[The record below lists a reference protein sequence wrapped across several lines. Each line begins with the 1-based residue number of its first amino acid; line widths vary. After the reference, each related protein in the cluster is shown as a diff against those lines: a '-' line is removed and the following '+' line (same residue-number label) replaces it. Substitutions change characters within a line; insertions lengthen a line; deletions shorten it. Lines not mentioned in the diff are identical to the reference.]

1 MASLK
6 YWVWLAGLSG
16 VRPGTRLALLDH
28 FGTPEDLYFA
38 DEGEVLLT
46 AGITREEAA
55 ALRERDLTG
64 AERTLEAC
72 TRLGIRILTLQDAD
86 YPGRLSNIFDPPCL
100 LYVRG
105 TLPAVDEEAAVAV
118 VGTRAATPYG
128 LACAEKLGYG
138 LAAGGALLVTG
149 LARGIDS
156 AAARGALRA
165 GGRVLGV
172 LGGGVDVIYPQENRY
187 LFEDVA
193 ASGALLS
200 EYAPGTEPAGS
211 HFPVRNRIIS
221 GLSPGH
227 RGGGGAGEERR
238 PDHRG
243 DGAGAGPGRLPSPD
257 PSTRPR
263 AGAATP
269 DPGGR
274 GPAVTDAWDILR
286 DYEDRWPGKLTGGR
300 ARREMP
306 QTPGYQ
312 ARQEAA
318 RPAPKACPPPCRC
331 PGTAQR
337 SPTIRCAFSENPH
350 GRAHAGG
357 RPYRTDTAPR
367 PAGAVG
373 ADHAG
378 DSTAMCCTRRAIATP
393 GTWTLSE

>member
-105 TLPAVDEEAAVAV
+105 TLPAVDEEAAMAV

-211 HFPVRNRIIS
+211 HFPVRNRILS
-221 GLSPGH
+221 GLSLATVVAEAPEKSGALITAGTALEQGRDVYAVPGPIDAPQS
-227 RGGGGAGEERR
+227 RGCNALIREGAG
-238 PDHRG
+238 
-243 DGAGAGPGRLPSPD
+243 L
-257 PSTRPR
+257 
-263 AGAATP
+263 
-269 DPGGR
+269 
-274 GPAVTDAWDILR
+274 VTDAWDILR
-286 DYEDRWPGKLTGGR
+286 DYEARWPGRLT
-300 ARREMP
+300 ARGAHREIP

-312 ARQEAA
+312 AREEAA
-318 RPAPKACPPPCRC
+318 RPARKVPAALSLSREGAALTDDQVC
-331 PGTAQR
+331 
-337 SPTIRCAFSENPH
+337 IL
-350 GRAHAGG
+350 
-357 RPYRTDTAPR
+357 RTLTDEPMLPDDLIEQTQL
-367 PAGAVG
+367 PA
-373 ADHAG
+373 
-378 DSTAMCCTRRAIATP
+378 RRVLSALTMLEIDGYVLHTP
-393 GTWTLSE
+393 GNRYARNVELSE

>member
-211 HFPVRNRIIS
+211 HFPVRNRILS
-221 GLSPGH
+221 GLSLATVVAEAPEKS
-227 RGGGGAGEERR
+227 GALIT
-238 PDHRG
+238 
-243 DGAGAGPGRLPSPD
+243 AGTALEQGRDVLPSPD
-257 PSTRPR
+257 PSTRPSP
-263 AGAATP
+263 GGATP
-269 DPGGR
+269 
-274 GPAVTDAWDILR
+274 
-286 DYEDRWPGKLTGGR
+286 
-300 ARREMP
+300 
-306 QTPGYQ
+306 
-312 ARQEAA
+312 
-318 RPAPKACPPPCRC
+318 
-331 PGTAQR
+331 
-337 SPTIRCAFSENPH
+337 
-350 GRAHAGG
+350 
-357 RPYRTDTAPR
+357 
-367 PAGAVG
+367 
-373 ADHAG
+373 
-378 DSTAMCCTRRAIATP
+378 
-393 GTWTLSE
+393 